1 MVNMLPSIKYKD
13 SYVTKITF
21 ALLNSYFAIRLSN
34 VQSKSLS
41 KITRYRVLCM
51 QLDTL
56 MKLFAAN
63 SQNLREEYFRI
74 FLLKTRSQ
82 NKKFLQ
88 VCAEDYLCII
98 LNVSNRQNLL
108 FEQQKWQ
115 QQLLKKIHHE
125 NITLFRLQYIE
136 DKLPFAFFSKICL
149 KKLTNFLD
157 FSLQ

>member
-63 SQNLREEYFRI
+63 SQNQREEYFRI
-74 FLLKTRSQ
+74 FLL
-82 NKKFLQ
+82 L
-88 VCAEDYLCII
+88 
-98 LNVSNRQNLL
+98 
-108 FEQQKWQ
+108 
-115 QQLLKKIHHE
+115 
-125 NITLFRLQYIE
+125 
-136 DKLPFAFFSKICL
+136 
-149 KKLTNFLD
+149 
-157 FSLQ
+157 